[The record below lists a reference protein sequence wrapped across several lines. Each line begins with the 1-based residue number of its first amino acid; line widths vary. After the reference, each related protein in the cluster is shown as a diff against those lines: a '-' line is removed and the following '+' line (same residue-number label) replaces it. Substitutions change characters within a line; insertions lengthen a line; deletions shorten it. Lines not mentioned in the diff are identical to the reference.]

1 MNELQNNINNHQNQ
15 LNNINSQIHSLQ
27 DEQDLVQEKIDDL
40 NAEIINTMTS
50 IGMKE
55 DEIAAKETELSDK
68 QVQIDQTQEEYNIA
82 KAQEEKQHDDM
93 ITRMRMMYENDS
105 SENYVNLLFQGGG
118 LSGML
123 NRMDFVESVYEYDR
137 QKLQEYEETKEQVL
151 ALWNQ
156 LEEEKTQL
164 QADKDQLEAD
174 KADLESQKS
183 ELDVM
188 LAKKKQ
194 ESANYDAEI
203 KKARQEASVAKA
215 LLQQEQKQLKQLQA
229 QAQRGNTAAATGS
242 YTTTNYT
249 SVIENASGSD
259 MGKRLAKY
267 ACQYIGNP
275 YVAGG
280 TSLTNGADCSGF
292 VQQIYKT
299 FGYNLPR
306 VAEDQSQYGTK
317 IPVEDAQ
324 PGDLIFYAKNGY
336 VYHVVM
342 YAGDGKT
349 IEAANEDVGIIYGTV
364 YDKDA
369 VWATRILDDNYAVAG
384 GGIGEVNATQEMYG
398 TDLGNFTITYYCAC
412 EICCN
417 KADGITATG
426 TPVIEGQTI
435 AVDPSVIPYGT
446 KVIIGGHVFT
456 AEDCGGAIKKNHI
469 DVYVN
474 SHEEALALGV
484 TNAEVY
490 LVK

>member
-1 MNELQNNINNHQNQ
+1 MKKTTAGRKVNNVKRRLVSALLLAAVTLTATGSVWESPAETVQAAPSMSELQNNINNHQNQ
-15 LNNINSQIHSLQ
+15 LNNINSQINSLQ

-156 LEEEKTQL
+156 LE
-164 QADKDQLEAD
+164 D

-242 YTTTNYT
+242 YATTNYT

-292 VQQIYKT
+292 TFRIYSD
-299 FGYNLPR
+299 FGYSIPR
-306 VAEDQSQYGTK
+306 TSYEQRSCGTG
-317 IPVEDAQ
+317 VDYSSAQ
-324 PGDLIFYAKNGY
+324 PGDLICYDG
-336 VYHVVM
+336 HVAM
-342 YAGDGKT
+342 Y
-349 IEAANEDVGIIYGTV
+349 I
-364 YDKDA
+364 
-369 VWATRILDDNYAVAG
+369 G
-384 GGIGEVNATQEMYG
+384 GGLIVHASTQRTGIKVSNANYRPI
-398 TDLGNFTITYYCAC
+398 L
-412 EICCN
+412 
-417 KADGITATG
+417 
-426 TPVIEGQTI
+426 
-435 AVDPSVIPYGT
+435 AVRRV
-446 KVIIGGHVFT
+446 V
-456 AEDCGGAIKKNHI
+456 
-469 DVYVN
+469 
-474 SHEEALALGV
+474 
-484 TNAEVY
+484 
-490 LVK
+490 

>member
-1 MNELQNNINNHQNQ
+1 MKKTTAGRKVNNVKRRLVSALVLAAVTLTATGSVWESPAETVQAAPSMNELQNRINNHQNQ
-15 LNNINSQIHSLQ
+15 LNNINSQINSLQ

-82 KAQEEKQHDDM
+82 KAQEEQQHDDM
-93 ITRMRMMYENDS
+93 VSRMRMMYENDS

-292 VQQIYKT
+292 TFRIYSD
-299 FGYNLPR
+299 FG
-306 VAEDQSQYGTK
+306 
-317 IPVEDAQ
+317 
-324 PGDLIFYAKNGY
+324 
-336 VYHVVM
+336 
-342 YAGDGKT
+342 
-349 IEAANEDVGIIYGTV
+349 
-364 YDKDA
+364 
-369 VWATRILDDNYAVAG
+369 
-384 GGIGEVNATQEMYG
+384 
-398 TDLGNFTITYYCAC
+398 
-412 EICCN
+412 
-417 KADGITATG
+417 
-426 TPVIEGQTI
+426 
-435 AVDPSVIPYGT
+435 
-446 KVIIGGHVFT
+446 
-456 AEDCGGAIKKNHI
+456 
-469 DVYVN
+469 
-474 SHEEALALGV
+474 
-484 TNAEVY
+484 
-490 LVK
+490 